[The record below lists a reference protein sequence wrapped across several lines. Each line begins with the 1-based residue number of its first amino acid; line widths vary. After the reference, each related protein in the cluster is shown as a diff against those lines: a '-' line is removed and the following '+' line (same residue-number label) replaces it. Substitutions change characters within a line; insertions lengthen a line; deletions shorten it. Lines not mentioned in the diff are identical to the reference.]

1 MYVITNFFNTAFRV
15 LSGTHMVTSLG
26 VCMRY
31 PMQKDGTWIG
41 WTDKEIKDH
50 LDSVKKYEKTLP
62 PKPKE
67 NGRGC

>member
-1 MYVITNFFNTAFRV
+1 
-15 LSGTHMVTSLG
+15 
-26 VCMRY
+26 
-31 PMQKDGTWIG
+31 MQKDGTWIG